1 MTKKVPGPTAALAG
15 VPAGVQGQGVW
26 GGRRQLFI
34 RFAAEAETATLYTS
48 GALADELRR
57 LVARSVH
64 HSVSIAGRDPL
75 ANVEFLCAVFDVWEP
90 SLPVMLDTDGQR
102 PDALGELKK
111 RLSLVQVVV
120 DFSGGDAT
128 LERALHS
135 LAVSAKLSV
144 EHALVLIPGE
154 GISDGQLLRIV
165 EQAHVASAKTLIV
178 VHPPTAP
185 GAAAPDR
192 RWATFLEQASMVHPD
207 IRVALRLASPL
218 GMR

>member
-1 MTKKVPGPTAALAG
+1 MRKVPGPTAALAG
-15 VPAGVQGQGVW
+15 VPAGVQGQGAW

-34 RFAAEAETATLYTS
+34 RFAAEAETATLYTA
-48 GALADELRR
+48 GALAEELRR

-64 HSVSIAGRDPL
+64 HSISISGRDPL
-75 ANVEFLCAVFDVWEP
+75 ANAEFLCAVFEVWQP
-90 SLPVMLDTDGQR
+90 TLPVMLDTDGQR
-102 PDALGELKK
+102 PEALAELRKQ
-111 RLSLVQVVV
+111 LSLVQITA
-120 DFSGGDAT
+120 DFSGGDAA

-135 LAVSAKLSV
+135 LAVAAKLGV

-165 EQAHVASAKTLIV
+165 EQAHVASAQTLVV
-178 VHPPTAP
+178 VHPPSAP

-207 IRVALRLASPL
+207 IRVTLRLASPL

>member
-1 MTKKVPGPTAALAG
+1 MKRVPGPTAALAG

-34 RFAAEAETATLYTS
+34 RFAAEAETATLYTA
-48 GALADELRR
+48 GALAEELRR

-64 HSVSIAGRDPL
+64 HSISVSGRDPL
-75 ANVEFLCAVFDVWEP
+75 ANAEFLCVVFQTWTP
-90 SLPVMLDTDGQR
+90 TLPVMLDTDGQR
-102 PDALGELKK
+102 PEALAELKE
-111 RLSLVQVVV
+111 RLSLVQITV
-120 DFSGGDAT
+120 DFSGGDAA

-135 LAVSAKLSV
+135 LAVAAKLEV

-165 EQAHVASAKTLIV
+165 EQAHVASANTLVV
-178 VHPPTAP
+178 VHPPIAP
-185 GAAAPDR
+185 GGAAPDR